1 MNLKELKEPF
11 VIFLV
16 GVPLVGKSTFI
27 RENFEGINV
36 ISRDE
41 ILMEVAGTRDYTE
54 AWKNADQKSVDSL
67 LSERLRD
74 SNKGNVNT
82 IIDMTNLTR
91 KSRVGKLNVFSK
103 DFLKVAVIFKN
114 LSDDEFDRR
123 NENRR
128 INENKFIPKF
138 VIKNMTSSYVEPTLT
153 EGFDKIVIL

>member
-54 AWKNADQKSVDSL
+54 AWKMQTKCNQIC
-67 LSERLRD
+67 
-74 SNKGNVNT
+74 G
-82 IIDMTNLTR
+82 
-91 KSRVGKLNVFSK
+91 FY
-103 DFLKVAVIFKN
+103 
-114 LSDDEFDRR
+114 
-123 NENRR
+123 
-128 INENKFIPKF
+128 FI
-138 VIKNMTSSYVEPTLT
+138 
-153 EGFDKIVIL
+153 

>member
-54 AWKNADQKSVDSL
+54 AWKNADQKSVDSI

-138 VIKNMTSSYVEPTLT
+138 VIKTMTSSYVAPNLT
-153 EGFDKIVIL
+153 EGFDEIIVL

>member
-16 GVPLVGKSTFI
+16 GAPLVGKSTFI

-54 AWKNADQKSVDSL
+54 AWKNVDQKSVDVL

-74 SNKGNVNT
+74 SNKGNINT

-103 DFLKVAVIFKN
+103 DFLKVAVVFKN

-128 INENKFIPKF
+128 VNENKFIPIF
-138 VIKNMTSSYVEPTLT
+138 VIKNMISSYVEPTLT
-153 EGFDKIVIL
+153 EGFDEIVIL